1 MIGSTDYL
9 SCPCI
14 CSGIRQQ
21 DVTGFIPIGR
31 YGGVQ
36 WNVVKRTPS
45 PRLSVRNSRSGSDDK
60 KPPNVLLYELYI
72 EETPE

>member
-1 MIGSTDYL
+1 MSDLLRVLLMIGSTDYL

-36 WNVVKRTPS
+36 WNIVKRMLS
-45 PRLSVRNSRSGSDDK
+45 PRLSVRDSRK
-60 KPPNVLLYELYI
+60 A
-72 EETPE
+72 PERVAI